1 MRGRPW
7 GAVVA
12 DMVEGIVVVNDL
24 DREQADTVRA
34 SLWQAVDEPALAAC
48 THPPNP
54 RRRSHP
60 SGGG

>member
-34 SLWQAVDEPALAAC
+34 SLWQAVDEPARAA
-48 THPPNP
+48 
-54 RRRSHP
+54 
-60 SGGG
+60 